1 MQITENQDLTQYN
14 TFHVP
19 AKARYFVLVENKSEL
34 PQLIDFANHKQLPIL
49 ILGQGSNVLFT
60 RDLNMI
66 VTKFNFSNL
75 QITSQTHDST
85 IVQVQA
91 GKTWDDFVAWTVEN
105 NLYGAVNL
113 SFIPGTVGA
122 APVQNIGAYGTEVA
136 QIIEKVEVFDLQTL
150 NFTEIHKQNCQFAYR
165 SSIFKTQLKN
175 KAFITSVTFKLSK
188 KPYFNLQYKD
198 LQHLK
203 NNPGLNLQL
212 LRQTIGQIRHKK
224 LPDPKTIGN
233 AGSFFKNPIVSKEQ
247 ARQLK
252 DRWPQMPQYQLNNA
266 VKIPAGWLIDNL
278 GLKGYKMGQAAVYQH
293 NALVLVNL
301 GNATG
306 KQILKLANFI
316 IDKVFEIY
324 KIKLEPEVNI
334 F

>member
-19 AKARYFVLVENKSEL
+19 AKAKYFASLENKSEL
-34 PQLIDFANHKQLPIL
+34 PQLIDFAHKKNLPIL
-49 ILGQGSNVLFT
+49 VLGQGSNVLFT
-60 RDLNMI
+60 KDLNMI
-66 VTKFNFSNL
+66 VAKFNFNSQ
-75 QITSQTHDST
+75 QIIQQTDT
-85 IVQVQA
+85 QIIVKTEA
-91 GKTWDDFVAWTVEN
+91 GKIWDDFVQWTVEN

-122 APVQNIGAYGTEVA
+122 APVQNIGAYGAEVS
-136 QIIEKVEVFDLQTL
+136 QIIDSVEYFDIKSRK
-150 NFTEIHKQNCQFAYR
+150 FIEISNQNCQFAYR
-165 SSIFKTQLKN
+165 SSIFKTTLKN
-175 KAFITSVTFKLSK
+175 KAFISAVTFNLSK
-188 KPYFNLQYKD
+188 IPDFNLQYKD

-203 NNPGLNLQL
+203 NHKNLTLPL
-212 LRQTIGQIRHKK
+212 LRKTIGQIRHKK
-224 LPDPKTIGN
+224 LPDPQTIGN
-233 AGSFFKNPIVSKEQ
+233 AGSFFKNPIISIETAKKLKE
-247 ARQLK
+247 K
-252 DRWPQMPQYQLNNA
+252 WPDMPQYQLNNA

-278 GLKGYKMGQAAVYQH
+278 GLKGYRMGQAAVYQH

-316 IDKVFEIY
+316 IEKVYQTY
-324 KIKLEPEVNI
+324 KIQLQPEVNI